1 MASIEF
7 EEDKLEESTQL
18 QHDGPVTM
26 TLHRRPIT

>member
-7 EEDKLEESTQL
+7 EEDKLEESAQL

-26 TLHRRPIT
+26 PLHKRPIT